1 MAASTSRR
9 LDQGWGFEKG
19 FDASEQPGEAVGL
32 GDDGGYAQ
40 SGGERL
46 AENVLEHRI
55 NDHGNDGHSG
65 PKQRSDLDAVHL
77 RHGEIQDNEVG
88 TESNRFFQG
97 FDSVDGFA
105 ADFKGRMV
113 LEESADGGPY
123 GNFVFDNED
132 AFGHQTKGTIAR
144 DAPKESRVNTV
155 YPGTGG
161 HPKSAKTEPFE
172 RGQKLMQV
180 TLSSR
185 KRGQFA
191 RHNLFPFEQYENES
205 MQRC

>member
-1 MAASTSRR
+1 
-9 LDQGWGFEKG
+9 
-19 FDASEQPGEAVGL
+19 
-32 GDDGGYAQ
+32 
-40 SGGERL
+40 
-46 AENVLEHRI
+46 
-55 NDHGNDGHSG
+55 
-65 PKQRSDLDAVHL
+65 
-77 RHGEIQDNEVG
+77 
-88 TESNRFFQG
+88 
-97 FDSVDGFA
+97 
-105 ADFKGRMV
+105 MV